1 MKTEDSVR
9 TAARTIELFTVFAA
23 MRTPLTLSE
32 LSQRMEIPVSSCHA
46 LLRTLEAL
54 GYVYFLNERKKIYPT
69 KRLAI
74 IAQAIS
80 AHDAVLEHLSP
91 ILRRLVDQSGE
102 TAILGKRQGTH
113 VIYLDVIEGTHTV
126 RYAAVP
132 GDKKPLHS
140 SAVGKAL
147 LGCLSE
153 RNRIGELERLPLE
166 RVTDRTITNV
176 QALDLDIATSCA
188 RGYFVTRGEN
198 VPDVMAIATTCIE
211 SGEPYGIAIA
221 GPTTRLERHFDRY
234 VAILLEA
241 TMLRNS
247 TTRTGSL
254 ATKKVRAAAPRS
266 NPVEN

>member
-9 TAARTIELFTVFAA
+9 TAARTIELFAVFAA
-23 MRTPLTLSE
+23 VRRPLTLSE
-32 LSQRMEIPVSSCHA
+32 LSQRMQIPVSSCHA
-46 LLRTLEAL
+46 LLRTLEGL
-54 GYVYFLNERKKIYPT
+54 GYIYFLNERKKIYPT
-69 KRLAI
+69 KRLATV
-74 IAQAIS
+74 AEAIS

-91 ILRRLVDQSGE
+91 ILRRLVDQTGE

-153 RNRIGELERLPLE
+153 RNRIDELERLQLDW
-166 RVTDRTITNV
+166 VTDRTITNV
-176 QALDLDIATSCA
+176 QALELDITTSRT

-211 SGEPYGIAIA
+211 SGEPYGVAIA
-221 GPTTRLERHFDRY
+221 GPTTRLERDFDRY

-241 TMLRNS
+241 IKLHSSETWIGPPALKQVSRRVS
-247 TTRTGSL
+247 RTQS
-254 ATKKVRAAAPRS
+254 
-266 NPVEN
+266 